1 MSRAA
6 RAAIGGLYVL
16 GLAIAAIALAAL
28 VVTGAPAASS
38 LIILTVAYLPY
49 ATVGSILV
57 VRRPRNAIGW
67 LLIALAW
74 TFATSFLTI
83 RATAHELQ
91 TLTASPVVEAV
102 AWFDGWS
109 VSLIFGLFATLAFV
123 FPTGRLPDG
132 HSRRVVAIVLAATW
146 GIVLISAFRPL
157 MTVLPEGAPG
167 VVEIPNPLGLLPASI
182 LGIRI
187 PVEALSPVLP
197 VILLASM
204 AAIVGRY
211 ARARDLE
218 RLQLRWLV
226 AALTSIGVG
235 IAMGFAISAV
245 VGLDSA
251 ITWVPAA
258 VAFTLPP
265 IAIGIAVLRYRLYEI
280 DQIISRTIGWAVVT
294 AIIATLFVG
303 TVVGLQAL
311 LADVTQ
317 SQTVP
322 VAASTLVAFAVFQ
335 PLRRRV
341 QAAVDHRFNR
351 ARYDAD
357 RLATAFTDRLRD
369 EVDLTAVSVDI
380 AGVVD
385 TALRPSAIGVWIR
398 RSRPTTP

>member
-1 MSRAA
+1 
-6 RAAIGGLYVL
+6 
-16 GLAIAAIALAAL
+16 
-28 VVTGAPAASS
+28 
-38 LIILTVAYLPY
+38 
-49 ATVGSILV
+49 
-57 VRRPRNAIGW
+57 
-67 LLIALAW
+67 
-74 TFATSFLTI
+74 
-83 RATAHELQ
+83 
-91 TLTASPVVEAV
+91 
-102 AWFDGWS
+102 
-109 VSLIFGLFATLAFV
+109 
-123 FPTGRLPDG
+123 
-132 HSRRVVAIVLAATW
+132 
-146 GIVLISAFRPL
+146 
-157 MTVLPEGAPG
+157 
-167 VVEIPNPLGLLPASI
+167 
-182 LGIRI
+182 
-187 PVEALSPVLP
+187 
-197 VILLASM
+197 
-204 AAIVGRY
+204 
-211 ARARDLE
+211 
-218 RLQLRWLV
+218 
-226 AALTSIGVG
+226 
-235 IAMGFAISAV
+235 
-245 VGLDSA
+245 
-251 ITWVPAA
+251 
-258 VAFTLPP
+258 
-265 IAIGIAVLRYRLYEI
+265 VLRYRLYEI